1 MAVYTILFLI
11 TAAAGIPMCGL
22 SEKKDGRTLGI
33 YCIVMAVLFT
43 AVSSLRFG
51 VGYDYNLY
59 AGWFY
64 GLNFTDFD
72 ELRGDRREIGIFLL
86 LKLVNIFSADYA
98 AAFPLI
104 SLLIYPP
111 LMYYIFKNS
120 DNPWISTAAF
130 MGMGLFF
137 NSMNFMKQFIAAVIC
152 AFAFQYAAKGSY
164 SRFFLIVLAASAFHR
179 SALFLLP
186 CVLFVLIDWSFMTLG
201 ITAALSAAAYA
212 FSEPLV
218 RWVTQYVYSM
228 YDPDSSREMINGI
241 SICYAV
247 MFGVLFVAA
256 FLLRNRM
263 TGDKRSIN
271 MIIWCCFGAFFFE
284 LIGSRYA
291 IVSRMALLFFIPAV
305 CLGIPKIF
313 TALYSLSEKKKKGRG
328 IAVIAAAVILLM
340 GNCLFLMER
349 NYNGVIPYRTIFER
363 EDNA

>member
-1 MAVYTILFLI
+1 MAVYTILFL
-11 TAAAGIPMCGL
+11 TAAAAGIPMCGL
-22 SEKKDGRTLGI
+22 CCKKDGKMPGI
-33 YCIVMAVLFT
+33 YCILMGVLFT

-64 GLNFTDFD
+64 DLNFTDFD
-72 ELRGDRREIGIFLL
+72 DLRGDRREVGLFLL

-111 LMYYIFKNS
+111 LMYFIYRNS

-137 NSMNFMKQFIAAVIC
+137 NSMNFMRQFIAAVIC
-152 AFAFQYAAKGSY
+152 AFAFKYAEKGSY
-164 SRFFLIVLAASAFHR
+164 ARFFLIVLTASAFHR

-186 CVLFVLIDWSFMTLG
+186 CVFFLFVDWNRITLC
-201 ITAALSAAAYA
+201 ISAALSALTYA
-212 FSEPLV
+212 FSEPLI
-218 RWVTQYVYSM
+218 RFFTRYVYSV
-228 YDPDSSREMINGI
+228 YDPGNREMANGLPG
-241 SICYAV
+241 CYAV
-247 MFGVLFVAA
+247 MFGVLFLAA
-256 FLLRNRM
+256 FCLKDRM

-291 IVSRMALLFFIPAV
+291 IISRMALLFFIPAV
-305 CLGIPKIF
+305 CFGMPKIF
-313 TALYSLSEKKKKGRG
+313 AALHSLCEKRKKGAG
-328 IAVIAAAVILLM
+328 TAVMAVVVILLM
-340 GNCLFLMER
+340 GNCLFLTER
-349 NYNGVIPYRTIFER
+349 NYNGVMPYRTIFER